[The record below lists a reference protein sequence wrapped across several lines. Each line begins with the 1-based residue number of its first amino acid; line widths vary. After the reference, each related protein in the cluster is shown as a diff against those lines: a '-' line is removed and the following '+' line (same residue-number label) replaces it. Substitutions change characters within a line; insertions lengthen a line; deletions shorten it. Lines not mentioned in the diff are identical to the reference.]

1 MYRLTTSETIVSYRR
16 VNYENLVG
24 TCKHSVMKTVG
35 TRWTPEKK
43 RKKKIIIT
51 EKMHKTCELQKA
63 MNKYVTLTLEVLS
76 NISNKIYFVTAA
88 TSSILFWE
96 NDNKSKT
103 GRKCKTLILPHCTNW
118 YPNTHNENY
127 QIYSTVPL
135 CLIASILKCS
145 FQWEKLQVNNFTYIY
160 IFLIHLLTVKWTS
173 FVNKPTRYFFF
184 FS

>member
-43 RKKKIIIT
+43 KKKNNNNNC

-160 IFLIHLLTVKWTS
+160 
-173 FVNKPTRYFFF
+173 FFF
-184 FS
+184 NSFTNGQMNFFCK